1 MINAEKLLG
10 KVIQEVMGSSSHGM
24 KKKKK
29 KRRQSSSIVS
39 HLTSGAGLMTAI
51 GLGIGAY
58 EILKDKKQGTHTGGH
73 YPSSPP
79 GIPPANTHPGQVS
92 STTPPPP
99 PPPPPSSTTVTEPT
113 PPQLVQQVSPD
124 VPAATPEQTEKL
136 AIRLLQVMIAVAHAD
151 GQMDPEEEKAVI
163 GKLKDEEF
171 SQEEKMF
178 LLAEMHSP
186 KSIEDLT
193 ANITDPATAK
203 MMYMLAVGTI
213 EIDTPEERQWLDNFA
228 AKLQLSKAV
237 QDFIEDQV

>member
-10 KVIQEVMGSSSHGM
+10 KVVQEVMGSSSHGM

-29 KRRQSSSIVS
+29 KYKKKSSSSMVS

-58 EILKDKKQGTHTGGH
+58 EILKDKKKGPHTGGH
-73 YPSSPP
+73 YPSSPQ
-79 GIPPANTHPGQVS
+79 GVPPVTPQPGQIP
-92 STTPPPP
+92 TTPPPP
-99 PPPPPSSTTVTEPT
+99 PPPPASPAAQPETVQPAT
-113 PPQLVQQVSPD
+113 PD
-124 VPAATPEQTEKL
+124 VPVATPEQTEKL
-136 AIRLLQVMIAVAHAD
+136 AVRLLQVMVAAAHAD
-151 GQMDPEEEKAVI
+151 GQMDAEEEEAVI
-163 GKLKDEEF
+163 GRLKNEEF

-186 KSIEDLT
+186 KSLAELT
-193 ANITDPATAK
+193 ADINDPATAK

-228 AKLQLSKAV
+228 AKLQLSKTV

>member
-10 KVIQEVMGSSSHGM
+10 KVVQEVMGSSSHGM

-29 KRRQSSSIVS
+29 KKKKSSSMVS

-58 EILKDKKQGTHTGGH
+58 EIFKDKNKGVHTGGH
-73 YPSSPP
+73 YSSPQ
-79 GIPPANTHPGQVS
+79 GVPPVNPAAGQVPA
-92 STTPPPP
+92 TPPPP
-99 PPPPPSSTTVTEPT
+99 PPPTSASTSQPAV
-113 PPQLVQQVSPD
+113 PQPVQQTTPE

-136 AIRLLQVMIAVAHAD
+136 AVRLLQVMVAAAHAD
-151 GQMDPEEEKAVI
+151 GQMDAEEEKAVI
-163 GKLKDEEF
+163 GRLKDEQF

-186 KSIEDLT
+186 KSIDELT
-193 ANITDPATAK
+193 AGITDPATAK

-213 EIDTPEERQWLDNFA
+213 EIDTPEERQWLDDFA

-237 QDFIEDQV
+237 QEFIEDQV